1 MWKVIKSEICYRA
14 NTLIWV
20 VLSSLAIYFLISS
33 NWIFEKPIQR
43 QRNLGLVFFIYM
55 LIVFAVLLI
64 LKAWSKENRDRQ
76 LIILPISLR
85 FISLIRIFLDIVLWL
100 ILIGLFLI
108 FGLISDH
115 FHLNAAVWWL
125 LAMVT
130 GCVLVAISLASFWR
144 DLVIPVKNRSSNL
157 LIDKILC
164 QVMNFLIPG
173 FFYILGLIQLLL
185 IVQSIKQE
193 KSVLTQVL
201 TNPAVSLGILLTG
214 IMLVV
219 FSIIFFEKRTSYL
232 K

>member
-85 FISLIRIFLDIVLWL
+85 FISLIRIFLDIVLWM

>member
-14 NTLIWV
+14 NTLIWI
-20 VLSSLAIYFLISS
+20 VLSSLAVYFLISS
-33 NWIFEKPIQR
+33 NWIFEKTVQR
-43 QRNLGLVFFIYM
+43 QRNLGLVFLIYM
-55 LIVFAVLLI
+55 LIAFSVFLI
-64 LKAWSKENRDRQ
+64 LKTWSKENRDQQ
-76 LIILPISLR
+76 LILLPIPLR

-100 ILIGLFLI
+100 ILIGFFLI

-115 FHLNAAVWWL
+115 FHLNTAVWWQ
-125 LAMVT
+125 LAMIT
-130 GCVLVAISLASFWR
+130 GFVLVAISMASFWR

-164 QVMNFLIPG
+164 QAMNFLIPG

-201 TNPAVSLGILLTG
+201 TNPAVSLGVLLTG
-214 IMLVV
+214 IILAV

>member
-1 MWKVIKSEICYRA
+1 MWKVINSEISYRI
-14 NTLIWV
+14 NTLVWV
-20 VLSSLAIYFLISS
+20 GLTSLIIYFLIRS

-43 QRNLGLVFFIYM
+43 QQNLGLIFFIYM
-55 LIVFAVLLI
+55 LIVFAVLLV

-85 FISLIRIFLDIVLWL
+85 FIGMVRIFLDIVLWL

-108 FGLISDH
+108 FSLISDH

-157 LIDKILC
+157 LIDKILSLAL
-164 QVMNFLIPG
+164 NFLILG
-173 FFYILGLIQLLL
+173 FCYILGLIQLLL
-185 IVQSIKQE
+185 IVQCIKQE

-214 IMLVV
+214 IILVV

>member
-1 MWKVIKSEICYRA
+1 MWKVIKSEICYRV
-14 NTLIWV
+14 NTLIWI

-33 NWIFEKPIQR
+33 NWIFDKTGQR
-43 QRNLGLVFFIYM
+43 QYNLGLIFLIYM

-85 FISLIRIFLDIVLWL
+85 FIGMVRIFLDIVLWL

-108 FGLISDH
+108 FALISDH
-115 FHLNAAVWWL
+115 FSLNLSVWWL

-130 GCVLVAISLASFWR
+130 GCVLVVISMAFFWR

-157 LIDKILC
+157 LIDRILSLAI
-164 QVMNFLIPG
+164 NFLIPG
-173 FFYILGLIQLLL
+173 FFYILGLILLML
-185 IVQSIKQE
+185 IIQGLKHE
-193 KSVLTQVL
+193 KSVLTQVFF
-201 TNPAVSLGILLTG
+201 NPDVSLAVFLTG
-214 IMLVV
+214 ILFAVS
-219 FSIIFFEKRTSYL
+219 SIIFFEKRTSYL